1 MLIPDD
7 TTTMEGLET
16 EAVAAYE
23 VWKRRQSI
31 NWTVDLSILSG
42 TGVPVRA
49 EDLIIAAPIE
59 SGSVVTQ

>member
-1 MLIPDD
+1 
-7 TTTMEGLET
+7 MEGLET